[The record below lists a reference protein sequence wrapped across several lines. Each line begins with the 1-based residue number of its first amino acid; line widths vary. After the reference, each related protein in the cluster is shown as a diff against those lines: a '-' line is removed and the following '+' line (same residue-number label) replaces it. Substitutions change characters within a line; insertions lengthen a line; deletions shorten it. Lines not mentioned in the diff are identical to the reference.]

1 MHARPANKRFLAA
14 LGSWNKPATSGSR
27 LYRMPGRHFSLEEMI
42 DDVLAAEKE
51 VQRQS
56 LVPAPPEID

>member
-1 MHARPANKRFLAA
+1 LEQSPPPADHGF
-14 LGSWNKPATSGSR
+14 
-27 LYRMPGRHFSLEEMI
+27 YRNAGRHFSLEEMI

-51 VQRQS
+51 VQTTGR